1 MPIDAIS
8 GLPTCESLGIDC
20 EFPDFELPDVNWD
33 SLVPNFTLPDFGWLS
48 KVGLSCDGA
57 ALPTLGSP
65 KFGLPSCELPGFNFS
80 GFQIDLPGVKI
91 KASFQ
96 DLFPDILNMS
106 GADFSLSGFSVDP
119 LTNVSC
125 GSFGF
130 SKMRLEYAVQAL
142 SKL

>member
-1 MPIDAIS
+1 MIAATNRPDAVDPAVLRR
-8 GLPTCESLGIDC
+8 LP
-20 EFPDFELPDVNWD
+20 
-33 SLVPNFTLPDFGWLS
+33 LS
-48 KVGLSCDGA
+48 
-57 ALPTLGSP
+57 
-65 KFGLPSCELPGFNFS
+65 
-80 GFQIDLPGVKI
+80 FQIDLPGVKI

-142 SKL
+142 SKLLAAFSRRGSQARVLL